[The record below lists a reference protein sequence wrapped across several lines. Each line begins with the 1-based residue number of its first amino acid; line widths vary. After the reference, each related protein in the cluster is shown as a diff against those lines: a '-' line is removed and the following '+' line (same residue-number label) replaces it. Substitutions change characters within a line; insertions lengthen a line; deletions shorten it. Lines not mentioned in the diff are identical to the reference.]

1 MDLWSPSA
9 TSCPKAVSGPCPRA
23 QPFPVLWFKTSPG
36 HHWHV
41 YANPL
46 AFLNAKAFEPGTE
59 ATYGIKN
66 WGCTS
71 GPNPSRRSVPLG
83 RPYLAAY
90 RAEPRTALSPCAS
103 VAWEGA
109 PFKSIPNLTRPWAT
123 RGWMPTSNV
132 IVPRSLRASMR
143 WTISEIT

>member
-1 MDLWSPSA
+1 MDLRSPSA

-83 RPYLAAY
+83 RPYLGISLP
-90 RAEPRTALSPCAS
+90 RGAEDGLKPLR
-103 VAWEGA
+103 
-109 PFKSIPNLTRPWAT
+109 K
-123 RGWMPTSNV
+123 RGMGR
-132 IVPRSLRASMR
+132 RSL
-143 WTISEIT
+143 